1 MVLAQERFKCFPSR
15 QADCNH
21 SRHALRSGIEGK
33 LAGSG
38 LHQGK
43 TILFPCRTGCA
54 CVLDGELNLS
64 NTTGTTM
71 SVVQDAGVILIL
83 ILSDIVTC
91 FLGSRVDVTKVCSDP
106 VPERILSADFS
117 TAVGACREHTCY
129 CTTCMRRPR
138 DVLCLWS
145 ESVIGYLG

>member
-1 MVLAQERFKCFPSR
+1 MHCAVASK
-15 QADCNH
+15 
-21 SRHALRSGIEGK
+21 GI

-43 TILFPCRTGCA
+43 AILLPCRTGCA
-54 CVLDGELNLS
+54 CILDGELNLS

-83 ILSDIVTC
+83 ILSDIVT
-91 FLGSRVDVTKVCSDP
+91 FVLGSRVDVTKVCSDP

-117 TAVGACREHTCY
+117 TAVGACREHVLLHNVHE
-129 CTTCMRRPR
+129 TTPR
-138 DVLCLWS
+138 CSMLM
-145 ESVIGYLG
+145 E